1 MSRPLTICLVLLVSS
16 LGFAQ
21 SRKTVQDYWNDLD
34 LGQEFKIETVDAKND
49 FIRFFHKTAEVSGE
63 FAVWRK
69 KNGGD
74 LIGFTT
80 RGCGPVCSVG
90 WLRFSEPKGKTT
102 IDVTTKVLPGVI
114 LNKYNTRFN
123 AKLEQEFL
131 RAYNQKSS
139 EKASSI
145 DDLYYSVFL
154 PQKGTTL
161 RICYG
166 AGDCEIEL
174 GRYLFNGSGFVFQ
187 AVK

>member
-1 MSRPLTICLVLLVSS
+1 MKKMGLVALLLVSG
-16 LGFAQ
+16 LTFAQ
-21 SRKTVQDYWNDLD
+21 SRKSVQDYWKDLD

-49 FIRFFHKTAEVSGE
+49 FIRFFHKSDEVGGE
-63 FAVWRK
+63 FAIWRRK
-69 KNGGD
+69 TGGD

-80 RGCGPVCSVG
+80 RACGPVCAVG

-102 IDVTTKVLPGVI
+102 TDVTTKVLPGVI
-114 LNKYNTRFN
+114 LNKYNTRFS

-166 AGDCEIEL
+166 TGECEIEL
-174 GRYLFNGSGFVFQ
+174 GRYVFNGSGFVFQ

>member
-1 MSRPLTICLVLLVSS
+1 VNKRRLIALLLVSS

-21 SRKTVQDYWNDLD
+21 FRETVQDYWKL
-34 LGQEFKIETVDAKND
+34 LGLEQQFKIETLDAKND
-49 FIRFFHKTAEVSGE
+49 FIRFFHKSDEISGE
-63 FAVWRK
+63 LAVWRK
-69 KNGGD
+69 KTGGD

-80 RGCGPVCSVG
+80 RACGPVCGVG

-102 IDVTTKVLPGVI
+102 LDVTTKVLPGVI
-114 LNKYNTRFN
+114 LHKYKTRFN
-123 AKLEQEFL
+123 ATLEQEFL
-131 RAYNQKSS
+131 KAYNKKSS

-166 AGDCEIEL
+166 TGDCEIEL
-174 GRYLFNGSGFVFQ
+174 GRYLFNGSSFVFQ